1 MPLFEV
7 IMKDFKIQVTIDGEG
22 VVVDRKGF
30 LELLEEPKEVTSK
43 ETKPKKTTK
52 KKEEAK

>member
-1 MPLFEV
+1 
-7 IMKDFKIQVTIDGEG
+7 MKDFKIQVTIDGVG

-30 LELLEEPKEVTSK
+30 LELLEEPKE
-43 ETKPKKTTK
+43 TKSKKTTK